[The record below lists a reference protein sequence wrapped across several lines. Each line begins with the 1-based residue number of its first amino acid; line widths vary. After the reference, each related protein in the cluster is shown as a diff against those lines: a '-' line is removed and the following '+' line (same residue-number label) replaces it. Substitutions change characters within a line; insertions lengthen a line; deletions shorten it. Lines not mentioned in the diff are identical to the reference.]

1 MAYVTCDV
9 AISADGYSSGP
20 AGTVSIDAPLGA
32 GDTERLHRWMFETAD
47 ENRAEVEA
55 IVGTTFHFVTGGLD
69 EAFGRAAEVA
79 GDGRIAVSGGASTIN
94 QALTAGLIDELRLHI
109 APFTL
114 GAGERIFDGVPPLKL
129 EQIAGR
135 SASLVTHVTY
145 KVG

>member
-20 AGTVSIDAPLGA
+20 AGTVSIDA
-32 GDTERLHRWMFETAD
+32 
-47 ENRAEVEA
+47 
-55 IVGTTFHFVTGGLD
+55 
-69 EAFGRAAEVA
+69 
-79 GDGRIAVSGGASTIN
+79 GDGRIAVAGGASTIN

-145 KVG
+145 RVTRS

>member
-1 MAYVTCDV
+1 
-9 AISADGYSSGP
+9 
-20 AGTVSIDAPLGA
+20 
-32 GDTERLHRWMFETAD
+32 MFETAD
-47 ENRAEVEA
+47 ENKAEVEA
-55 IVGTTFHFVTGGLD
+55 IGGTTFHFVTGGLD
-69 EAFGRAAEVA
+69 EAFRRAAEVA

-94 QALTAGLIDELRLHI
+94 QALTAGLIDEPRLHI